1 VTIEFEGNNQR
12 DREIVRLAIENA
24 HDISNAEI
32 GKPFGVSGE
41 RVRQIVMAA
50 GLVKARKLGAEH
62 ECQKPK
68 CKRRFRGVRDYSGHK
83 AILCHL
89 HRRKGRSS
97 N

>member
-41 RVRQIVMAA
+41 RVRQIVKAA

-68 CKRRFRGVRDYSGHK
+68 CKRRFRGVRDYAGHK

-89 HRRKGRSS
+89 HRRKGTSS